1 MRQAREIPL
10 ESKAP
15 VRRARTL
22 LGQAVPAAIDDAI
35 GVPGAVVQLPV
46 ALARPSAVR
55 AERFSF
61 ARLAVRVIDITHRE
75 PVGHVLLQIAKHRGI
90 FLGDKDCEGPSIS
103 RDKSCDEIAVLRPVD
118 VDHCAHVIT
127 RSLALSEPS
136 LFDDA
141 SVASR
146 KSLYVPAVTKRL
158 FLVMPDWLRYR
169 PSLRKQR
176 SVPRLVPKD

>member
-1 MRQAREIPL
+1 MTRSACQE
-10 ESKAP
+10 
-15 VRRARTL
+15 L
-22 LGQAVPAAIDDAI
+22 LSSFQW
-35 GVPGAVVQLPV
+35 L
-46 ALARPSAVR
+46 LARPSAVR

-61 ARLAVRVIDITHRE
+61 ASLAVRVIDIAHRE
-75 PVGHVLLQIAKHRGI
+75 PVGHVLLQITKHRGI

-141 SVASR
+141 RIASR
-146 KSLYVPAVTKRL
+146 QSLYVPAVTKRL
-158 FLVMPDWLRYR
+158 FLVMLDWLRCR
-169 PSLRKQR
+169 PGLRD
-176 SVPRLVPKD
+176 SDLPPGPCPKT